1 MVFVTGNVSNVLLEK
16 QGSEDGWDVWMF
28 VWWCLRMCPWALGLG
43 INLIDR
49 NNCYFDPRDLR
60 LKIFV
65 VVCNHIMLILNFER
79 RCSNSAGLRFNG
91 ESLHCSSSLW
101 FLLKIRSV
109 RMLDTIKCMGHCF
122 GCSMLPGTPWKLASS
137 VLCCHRYCCAADL
150 GVTFVV
156 AQA

>member
-1 MVFVTGNVSNVLLEK
+1 
-16 QGSEDGWDVWMF
+16 
-28 VWWCLRMCPWALGLG
+28 MCPWALGLG

-91 ESLHCSSSLW
+91 ESLHCSSSL
-101 FLLKIRSV
+101 
-109 RMLDTIKCMGHCF
+109 
-122 GCSMLPGTPWKLASS
+122 
-137 VLCCHRYCCAADL
+137 
-150 GVTFVV
+150 
-156 AQA
+156 